1 MLLAIGGFSL
11 MGAIAANVI
20 ASLVET
26 AYAVSKQKIN
36 VVKLL
41 GASSKM
47 SFKVIIPVAILVIA
61 TRLFANMDL
70 MLLRVLGTSIEN
82 VGIYGAAK
90 NLAIIPGIIGLSY
103 APLLLST
110 LNRNLSSGKRE
121 NARIT
126 AGDAARSVFGLLP
139 FAAIAAGSS
148 EELAIMILG
157 SEFAQ
162 SADFFTPLIIAAVFQ
177 TSFSISSAILM
188 ASKNVLSV
196 AQLILSMVAFSFI
209 GYFFLI
215 PLHGS
220 IAASWIMLLLSF
232 LAAISGILLVKRHWQ
247 IIPPKMTVVRSLL
260 LSMAAYFLSGTLQT
274 NGATLLAELILLSMA
289 VILSFLILGE
299 LSSDEIEQVKNIFS
313 NSRWFSRKA

>member
-1 MLLAIGGFSL
+1 
-11 MGAIAANVI
+11 
-20 ASLVET
+20 
-26 AYAVSKQKIN
+26 
-36 VVKLL
+36 
-41 GASSKM
+41 
-47 SFKVIIPVAILVIA
+47 
-61 TRLFANMDL
+61 
-70 MLLRVLGTSIEN
+70 
-82 VGIYGAAK
+82 
-90 NLAIIPGIIGLSY
+90 
-103 APLLLST
+103 
-110 LNRNLSSGKRE
+110 
-121 NARIT
+121 
-126 AGDAARSVFGLLP
+126 LLP